1 MAKGDLIVEWIPD
14 DLDDEDAYY
23 DQAVG
28 LVITAIHDDTESIWL
43 HLSDGSA
50 MEFYATTDGFDM
62 DIHPAENMAEKMN

>member
-14 DLDDEDAYY
+14 DVDDEDAYY
-23 DQAVG
+23 DQVVG
-28 LVITAIHDDTESIWL
+28 LVITSIHDDSESIWL